1 MMGTLIAIFAI
12 SIGAATFIENDFG
25 TEAAKAV
32 VYNATWFEILLIL
45 ITGNLAANIY
55 HYKLYKKEKWSM
67 GLFHVSFIIILI
79 GSGITRYIGYEGSM
93 HIREGKTTNQ
103 ITSIDNYVDIT
114 VEENGQKDAESIKLN
129 MSALS
134 SAHIKENLSLNN
146 KEVTVNLRSYI
157 PNASTNLIEEA
168 GGIPIITFVASS
180 DSQMKGMQTFTLDYN
195 SKKELGENL
204 FSFGASETERATN
217 FSFTDSLRMKV
228 PTRLM
233 NRV

>member
-79 GSGITRYIGYEGSM
+79 GSELRDILVTKEACIYAKVKPQTKLQVLTIMWALQLKKMDKRM
-93 HIREGKTTNQ
+93 QNQ
-103 ITSIDNYVDIT
+103 
-114 VEENGQKDAESIKLN
+114 
-129 MSALS
+129 
-134 SAHIKENLSLNN
+134 
-146 KEVTVNLRSYI
+146 
-157 PNASTNLIEEA
+157 
-168 GGIPIITFVASS
+168 
-180 DSQMKGMQTFTLDYN
+180 
-195 SKKELGENL
+195 
-204 FSFGASETERATN
+204 
-217 FSFTDSLRMKV
+217 
-228 PTRLM
+228 
-233 NRV
+233 